1 MNCPFPLPQAFRA
14 TKAYFR
20 SIKRIPYFRRSEL
33 EKVIRQFTAGNPEE
47 KYRPKKLKSNT
58 DNLYRIKI
66 KNYRLVYALEKED
79 SQYIGKLLYV
89 EKRSQD
95 YRKLKSSS

>member
-20 SIKRIPYFRRSEL
+20 SIKRLPYFRRSEL
-33 EKVIRQFTAGNPEE
+33 EKVIRQFTEGNPEE
-47 KYRPKKLKSNT
+47 KYRPKKLNVNT

-66 KNYRLVYALEKED
+66 KNHRLVYALEQEN
-79 SQYIGKLLYV
+79 SHYIGKLLYV
-89 EKRSQD
+89 ENRSQD

>member
-14 TKAYFR
+14 TKSYFR
-20 SIKRIPYFRRSEL
+20 SIKRISYFRRSEL
-33 EKVIRQFTAGNPEE
+33 EKIIRQFTEGNPEE

-66 KNYRLVYALEKED
+66 KDHRLVYALEKENAR
-79 SQYIGKLLYV
+79 YIGRLLYV